1 MKAVITFGRMNPPTL
16 GHQKLFDKILSVAQ
30 EENAKPFVFLSSSQ
44 DKKKNPLSFQEKVKI
59 VKAGYKPI
67 AKFISND
74 SNIRNIF
81 QAIQS
86 LIDKGY
92 TDITLVVG
100 DDRVDEFNK
109 VVGRYI
115 NIDHKDS
122 LNLDRFKV
130 VSAGSRN
137 PDSIG
142 VTGISAS
149 QVRSFV
155 MKNDFENFQKLLL
168 QDLSVNQKKFIF
180 QKLRKN
186 LQEEN
191 TLQDDQ
197 NEIESF
203 KEYLMGQQ
211 NTPHALEIGT
221 DEIVDAYIN
230 MTPGQNR
237 SY

>member
-16 GHQKLFDKILSVAQ
+16 GHQKLFDKILSVAKK
-30 EENAKPFVFLSSSQ
+30 ENAKPFVFLSSSQ

-59 VKAGYKPI
+59 VKTGYKPI

-86 LIDKGY
+86 LIDRGY

-130 VSAGSRN
+130 VSAGVRD
-137 PDSIG
+137 PDSTG
-142 VTGISAS
+142 VIGISAS
-149 QVRSFV
+149 QVRSFAL
-155 MKNDFENFQKLLL
+155 KNDFENFQKSLLR
-168 QDLSVNQKKFIF
+168 DLSINQKKIIF
-180 QKLRKN
+180 QKLRSN

-191 TLQDDQ
+191 TLQGNQ
-197 NEIESF
+197 NKIESF

-211 NTPHALEIGT
+211 NKPHALEIGT